1 MKISDFCL
9 LNSTSLKKNES
20 SKEFLYLDTANITNG
35 TIDSFQEYSSYAE
48 LPSRARRKVTN
59 NSILYSTVRP
69 NQKHF
74 GILTNPPDNLIVSTG
89 FCVIDVD
96 EKIANPRYVYYY
108 LAQESITTKLHA
120 IAEQATTAYP
130 SIKTKDLG
138 DLDINLPDLEKQ
150 NEIAKIL
157 TTLDEKIFLN
167 SRINDNLEQQ
177 ILSLYEHLFVTQK
190 EDDWKEGALG
200 DIGTIVGGGTP
211 SKSRTEY
218 YAENGIAWITPKDL
232 SINKSKYI
240 YRGGVDISDLGFKKS
255 SACLVPAGTVL
266 FSSRAPIGYIAI
278 AGQELTTN
286 QGFKSVIPSKTIG
299 TSFIYCFL
307 KKNLPLIESMS
318 SGSTF
323 KEISGSSMKQVP
335 VTIPNNRSLDLF
347 NQYVNPLFDK
357 QKILEKENRT
367 LAEIRD
373 TMLLKFFG

>member
-167 SRINDNLEQQ
+167 SRINDKL
-177 ILSLYEHLFVTQK
+177 
-190 EDDWKEGALG
+190 
-200 DIGTIVGGGTP
+200 
-211 SKSRTEY
+211 
-218 YAENGIAWITPKDL
+218 YAENPRIHR
-232 SINKSKYI
+232 S
-240 YRGGVDISDLGFKKS
+240 
-255 SACLVPAGTVL
+255 
-266 FSSRAPIGYIAI
+266 SSRGARTGSRRHRHTPERHRTRLA
-278 AGQELTTN
+278 AAQNLD
-286 QGFKSVIPSKTIG
+286 
-299 TSFIYCFL
+299 SFCTAL
-307 KKNLPLIESMS
+307 L
-318 SGSTF
+318 
-323 KEISGSSMKQVP
+323 
-335 VTIPNNRSLDLF
+335 
-347 NQYVNPLFDK
+347 QYL
-357 QKILEKENRT
+357 
-367 LAEIRD
+367 
-373 TMLLKFFG
+373 

>member
-48 LPSRARRKVTN
+48 LPSRARRKVSN

-130 SIKTKDLG
+130 SIKPKDLG

-167 SRINDNLEQQ
+167 SRINDNLFFMLPYQEISSSNRLSLN
-177 ILSLYEHLFVTQK
+177 ILSFLDSILFK
-190 EDDWKEGALG
+190 
-200 DIGTIVGGGTP
+200 II
-211 SKSRTEY
+211 R
-218 YAENGIAWITPKDL
+218 
-232 SINKSKYI
+232 
-240 YRGGVDISDLGFKKS
+240 F
-255 SACLVPAGTVL
+255 
-266 FSSRAPIGYIAI
+266 
-278 AGQELTTN
+278 
-286 QGFKSVIPSKTIG
+286 TIG
-299 TSFIYCFL
+299 DRICPILRQSSSEGINTS
-307 KKNLPLIESMS
+307 
-318 SGSTF
+318 
-323 KEISGSSMKQVP
+323 
-335 VTIPNNRSLDLF
+335 
-347 NQYVNPLFDK
+347 
-357 QKILEKENRT
+357 
-367 LAEIRD
+367 A
-373 TMLLKFFG
+373 

>member
-167 SRINDNLEQQ
+167 SRINDNLFAQARTIFANKFCNINTIPTGWEKG
-177 ILSLYEHLFVTQK
+177 SLLDIATYLNGLAMQK
-190 EDDWKEGALG
+190 FRPGAHEEGLPVLKIKELRQGFCDSTTEFCSQNINSEYIIDDG
-200 DIGTIVGGGTP
+200 DVIFSWSGSLLVDLWGGGTCGLNQHLFKVTSNTHP
-211 SKSRTEY
+211 KWFY
-218 YAENGIAWITPKDL
+218 YLWTLHHLDKL
-232 SINKSKYI
+232 SFMRCN
-240 YRGGVDISDLGFKKS
+240 
-255 SACLVPAGTVL
+255 AG
-266 FSSRAPIGYIAI
+266 
-278 AGQELTTN
+278 
-286 QGFKSVIPSKTIG
+286 
-299 TSFIYCFL
+299 
-307 KKNLPLIESMS
+307 
-318 SGSTF
+318 
-323 KEISGSSMKQVP
+323 EIV
-335 VTIPNNRSLDLF
+335 
-347 NQYVNPLFDK
+347 
-357 QKILEKENRT
+357 
-367 LAEIRD
+367 
-373 TMLLKFFG
+373 